1 LRHTNHPT
9 RKEPQQCR
17 EQQRLESHLVLCVG
31 SKGVWGGGGLKTTT
45 AAVWSSN
52 TSVDQPRFR
61 TEQANPRIP
70 IYGHTAMAAAD
81 HEAEQI
87 RPVPTTLR
95 RKGCSAWTLA
105 QIKASPELVC

>member
-1 LRHTNHPT
+1 LSCVSVQ
-9 RKEPQQCR
+9 KEC
-17 EQQRLESHLVLCVG
+17 
-31 SKGVWGGGGLKTTT
+31 GGGGLKTTT

-52 TSVDQPRFR
+52 TSVGQPRFR

-87 RPVPTTLR
+87 RPVPTSLW